1 MAIILPEGTKVRF
14 NTTQSKPISIV
25 DTSNEAPPFATLTG
39 DIAVKT
45 GDVLIVNQHN
55 WGLLKEVVA
64 VAGQLTDDHK
74 LRLLGHDTA
83 DTYYCEPG
91 EGKGSLCIASDWVN
105 LDQVNEISASGGE
118 PKFYNYT
125 HLDDPTGRERQIPT
139 GTSPVVLTFK
149 PHYDPNL
156 PWYNAIKM
164 VQFHRQ
170 AVVLQLKY
178 PDRAVIYHYG
188 HLSMEGSPTMAI
200 GQGMQVSVTFSTL
213 CEPVLIPANK
223 GT

>member
-1 MAIILPEGTKVRF
+1 MAITLPEGTKVRF

-25 DTSNEAPPFATLTG
+25 ETSNEAPPFATLTG
-39 DIAVKT
+39 DITVKT
-45 GDVLIVNQHN
+45 GDVLIVKHN
-55 WGLLKEVVA
+55 WSLLNESVA

-74 LRLLGHDTA
+74 LRLLGHDTS
-83 DTYYCEPG
+83 DTFYCEPG
-91 EGKGSLCIASDWVN
+91 EGKGSLCVASDWVN
-105 LDQVNEISASGGE
+105 LDQVKEISASGGE

-149 PHYDPNL
+149 PHYDPDL
-156 PWYNAIKM
+156 PWYAAAKR

-170 AVVLQLKY
+170 AVVLQLKF
-178 PDRAVIYHYG
+178 PDHNVIYHYG
-188 HLSMEGSPTMAI
+188 YLSMEGSPTMAS
-200 GQGMQVSVTFSTL
+200 GQGMQVTVTFSTQ
-213 CEPVLIPANK
+213 CEPILIPVNK